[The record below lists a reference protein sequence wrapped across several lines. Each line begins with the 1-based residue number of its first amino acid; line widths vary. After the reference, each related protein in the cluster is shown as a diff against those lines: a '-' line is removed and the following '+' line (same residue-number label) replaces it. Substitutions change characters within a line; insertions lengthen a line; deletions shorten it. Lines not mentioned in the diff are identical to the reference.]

1 MSMVRRT
8 PANRRLSCSFKG
20 SIEDGAFMRI
30 HERRMAITWRRTA
43 ITLAIAS
50 AAIVATAGHSAR
62 AEVADATAS
71 ANAAGAWYVNPMVQW
86 WQLDKS
92 RDAANHVAGQLGL
105 GYSFDPTMA
114 VEVEGG
120 GASFAATCGC
130 ALTLKKLSVD
140 LLLKFR
146 PGGVFHPYV
155 ILGAGGIED
164 REDGLRK
171 TTAAAIEGG
180 GGVLFDFGT
189 LGAGAGSW
197 ASGLQLR
204 TEFKYQHEFHDL
216 TATSGS
222 VGDKVYGIGVQYSF

>member
-1 MSMVRRT
+1 
-8 PANRRLSCSFKG
+8 
-20 SIEDGAFMRI
+20 MRI
-30 HERRMAITWRRTA
+30 QMRRMAITLGEMANKSARMA
-43 ITLAIAS
+43 IMLAIAM
-50 AAIVATAGHSAR
+50 AAIAMTAGHSAH
-62 AEVADATAS
+62 AEVAADGA
-71 ANAAGAWYVNPMVQW
+71 AAGAWYVNPMVQW
-86 WQLDKS
+86 WQLDRS
-92 RDAANHVAGQLGL
+92 RDAANHVAGQLSL

-180 GGVLFDFGT
+180 GGVLLDFGT
-189 LGAGAGSW
+189 PGAGGW
-197 ASGLQLR
+197 ASALHLR
-204 TEFKYQHEFHDL
+204 AEIKYQHEFHDL

-222 VGDKVYGIGVQYSF
+222 VGDKVYGIGLQYSF